1 MSKLYNLIKIKSYL
15 SQIERYVVPISFP
28 MYYGVQAAIKASK

>member
-1 MSKLYNLIKIKSYL
+1 MKLSNL

-28 MYYGVQAAIKASK
+28 MYYGTQSAIKEKSGQ